1 MVGTKI
7 TRQRTENQ
15 IVSTKIT
22 RPRAG
27 QCKNNS
33 PKGWMGG
40 ELNDWHEK

>member
-7 TRQRTENQ
+7 SRQRMENQ

-22 RPRAG
+22 RPRVG
-27 QCKNNS
+27 QSKNNS